1 MHAINVNVTGERE
14 REYRCM
20 RGGCKERAIRKHNI
34 QVEKA
39 ELTKDME
46 KEHTVMKKKWL
57 DYRILERKIFKD
69 GRKDPMLN
77 VTEILK

>member
-1 MHAINVNVTGERE
+1 
-14 REYRCM
+14 
-20 RGGCKERAIRKHNI
+20 
-34 QVEKA
+34 
-39 ELTKDME
+39 ME
-46 KEHTVMKKKWL
+46 KEHAVMKKWL